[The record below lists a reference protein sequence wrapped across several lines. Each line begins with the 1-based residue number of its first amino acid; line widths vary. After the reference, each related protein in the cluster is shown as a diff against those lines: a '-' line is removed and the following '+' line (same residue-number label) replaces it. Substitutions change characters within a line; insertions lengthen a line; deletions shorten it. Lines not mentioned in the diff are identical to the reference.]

1 MALVQHKSVDTRFQ
15 QQVDNAATYLIPF
28 IEEGL
33 KLRPGMKIMEIGC
46 GEGGVLKPFVARG
59 CEVVG
64 VDLAAQRIAN
74 AQSFLAEEIKAG
86 KAEFMVQNV
95 YEDAFRERFVGAFD
109 LILLKDTIEHIPE
122 QEKFIP
128 YLKQFLKPE
137 GKVFFGFPPWYMP
150 FGGHQQICSSK
161 VLGLLP
167 YYHLLPRPLYRG
179 ILKLAQEPDRTIREL
194 MEIKDTGISLD
205 RFERIMQRDAW
216 HINARTIF
224 LFNPIY
230 KYKFGLKP
238 RKQANLVAN
247 IPFLRNFVS
256 TAGWYLV
263 EPKN

>member
-1 MALVQHKSVDTRFQ
+1 MALVQHKSVDARFQ

-33 KLRPGMKIMEIGC
+33 KLEPGMRVMEIGC
-46 GEGGVLKPFVARG
+46 GEGGVLKPFVERG
-59 CEVVG
+59 LNVVG

-74 AQSFLAEEIKAG
+74 AQKFLAEEIKAG
-86 KAEFMVQNV
+86 KAEFIVQNV
-95 YEDAFRERFVGAFD
+95 YEDAFRERFAGAFD

-137 GKVFFGFPPWYMP
+137 AKVFFGFPPWYMP

-161 VLGLLP
+161 ILGLLP

-179 ILKLAQEPDRTIREL
+179 ILKLANEPERTIQEL

-205 RFERIMQRDAW
+205 RFEKIMRGDAW
-216 HINARTIF
+216 HINVRTIF

-238 RKQANLVAN
+238 RKQAKFIAN
-247 IPFLRNFVS
+247 IPGLRNLVS

-263 EPKN
+263 QPKK